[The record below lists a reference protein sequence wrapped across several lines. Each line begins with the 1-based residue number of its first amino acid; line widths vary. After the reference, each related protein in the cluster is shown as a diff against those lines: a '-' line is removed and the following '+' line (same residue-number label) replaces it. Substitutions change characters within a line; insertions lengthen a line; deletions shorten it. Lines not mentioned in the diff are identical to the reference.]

1 MINRLLE
8 GDAWLSTNLRLA
20 EKSSGLRALAAI
32 LAHSGDSWFWLIGL
46 GILWLL
52 GTEVWKYRA
61 LVLAGGILLTALIVL
76 LIKFTVRRRRP
87 EGNWGSIYRQTD
99 PHSFPSGHAA
109 RAVML
114 GILSLALG
122 LQWFGLLLLAWAPFV
137 GLARVSMGVHYVSD
151 VAAGVILGVIMGL
164 TLAQFYT

>member
-122 LQWFGLLLLAWAPFV
+122 PQWFGLLLLAWAPFV